1 MSSLT
6 PTHVAREVTTVE
18 WIKRLLSMS
27 PEGHLLFPKLLCT
40 VLFHFWDK
48 ASLYS
53 QGWPPTCEASASG
66 ILESQACAYF
76 DWL

>member
-6 PTHVAREVTTVE
+6 STHVAWEVTTVE
-18 WIKRLLSMS
+18 WSKCLVSLC

-40 VLFHFWDK
+40 VPFHFWDK

-53 QGWPPTCEASASG
+53 QGWPPTVRPQLPE
-66 ILESQACAYF
+66 F
-76 DWL
+76 